1 MNLHLQWLRSLSL
14 DFLGITSRELCR
26 ELVNKKLR
34 EKEKG
39 KSKRQMAEQ
48 PLPALLVLT
57 PAYLYVPGAQGE
69 RSIGQILL

>member
-1 MNLHLQWLRSLSL
+1 
-14 DFLGITSRELCR
+14 
-26 ELVNKKLR
+26 
-34 EKEKG
+34 
-39 KSKRQMAEQ
+39 MAEQ